1 MPEPLAATT
10 PTPSLRRS
18 FVRRGA
24 RNLLLCQGVA
34 LLLWSVSGSGV
45 YALAPIGVY
54 STAIGM
60 LCWFFIDGARL
71 LVSAWLQRHAP
82 RPGHSSGWPGPVW
95 MVACIVGGTFLG
107 YSLGSALAGWL
118 TGRYNPSLAQE
129 PAALIVSLLIA
140 VAATYFFY
148 SRERLH
154 LAQAAAEAARRLA
167 TENQLR
173 LLQSQLEPH
182 MLFNT
187 LANLRVLIGLDP
199 AKAQAMLDHLIAYL
213 RATLNASR
221 GDAEQLMHPLAAEFD
236 RLADYLALMA
246 IRMGPRLQVQLDL
259 PDALRNCPVP
269 ALVLQPLVEN
279 AIRHGLEPQLGG
291 GALRVSAEQDGDSL
305 VLRVRDSGVGLA
317 QRSSA
322 KGDGDGD
329 GYGTR
334 HVHARLAATY
344 GDRASFSLHAP
355 PRGQPGTWAE
365 LRLPMSAA
373 AMPVSARSPAH
384 TATSAT

>member
-1 MPEPLAATT
+1 MTDPLAAPARL
-10 PTPSLRRS
+10 PTSGSQHQS
-18 FVRRGA
+18 FLRRGA
-24 RNLLLCQGVA
+24 RNLLICQGIAVLIWTMSGDSPQALATVA
-34 LLLWSVSGSGV
+34 V
-45 YALAPIGVY
+45 YA
-54 STAIGM
+54 TAIGM
-60 LCWFFIDGARL
+60 PCWFFIDGGRL
-71 LVSAWLQRHAP
+71 LVAAWQQRHQP
-82 RPGHSSGWPGPVW
+82 RPVHASGWPGPLW
-95 MVACIVGGTFLG
+95 MAACIVGGTALG
-107 YSLGSALAGWL
+107 YSMGSALADQL
-118 TGRYNPSLAQE
+118 TGHRSPSLSQQ
-129 PAALIVSLLIA
+129 PATLTLSLLIA

-199 AKAQAMLDHLIAYL
+199 ARAQAMLDHLVAYL
-213 RATLNASR
+213 RATLGASR
-221 GDAEQLMHPLAAEFD
+221 GGAGGLMQPLAAEFE

-259 PDALRNCPVP
+259 PAALQQCAVP

-279 AIRHGLEPQLGG
+279 AIRHGLEPQPGG
-291 GALRVSAEQDGDSL
+291 GVLQVSAQSEGDQLLLRVC
-305 VLRVRDSGVGLA
+305 DSGVGLA
-317 QRSSA
+317 GRASA
-322 KGDGDGD
+322 DDDHPGD

-344 GDRASFSLHAP
+344 GDRASFMLRAAP
-355 PRGQPGTWAE
+355 DGQPGTWAE
-365 LRLPMSAA
+365 LRLPLA
-373 AMPVSARSPAH
+373 AMAPPAVAGSPASP
-384 TATSAT
+384 T